1 MNKIIL
7 LCGPDGSG
15 KSYLA
20 DQIMKKY
27 PNHVYIHNAVTN
39 DIRSLHENTVRAAIL
54 ASEQHTVIIDRL
66 HISEK
71 IYGTLFRNG
80 PSYDIS
86 NIEYMLDETQ
96 RRHGNVVKLM
106 CMVDKETSVGIHDS
120 RKDDEMFDDNTTVWD
135 MYDREVKQLPASWKV
150 YNWKTDVIDLSTF
163 EVSKKEDERKIA

>member
-39 DIRSLHENTVRAAIL
+39 DIKSLHENTVRAAIL

-71 IYGTLFRNG
+71 VYGTLFRNG

-86 NIEYMLDETQ
+86 NIERMLDETQ
-96 RRHGNVVKLM
+96 RRYGNVVKIM
-106 CMVDKETSVGIHDS
+106 CMVDKDTSTGIHS
-120 RKDDEMFDDNTTVWD
+120 RRKESGDEMFDDNSSVWD
-135 MYDREVKQLPASWKV
+135 MYDKELKNLSSSWKV
-150 YNWKTDVIDLSTF
+150 YNWKTDSIDLNTF
-163 EVSKKEDERKIA
+163 EVKKNAH